1 MVALTVTPSKGN
13 AGARYYPHSGHLGL
27 TPVKVEG
34 VVRTRVEEDG
44 KPATASAVTVSLR
57 CYEARVGR
65 VGVVKS
71 NILVEQSLTLWSPPS
86 GAVWGSLGAT
96 ELPFKIVLPANAAGN
111 STFSLQEYRV
121 YWRIEAAIHT
131 PHIPGIGTRQVKCFD
146 VNLVR
151 YNKPSTSTLPRRAAL
166 ARPSEV
172 HNSAHYELEFPRQSA
187 APLDPIPV
195 SLRIHPRHGT
205 SVQRVTFALER
216 RIDMFDAS
224 PASSMQQ
231 LPSPGPLMRQI
242 SRESSPSESS
252 TTLACSSS
260 TTALLPASPREE
272 RPTSSRKR
280 SPSPASQGLAAKTAE
295 LVLATAEVAD
305 IPKEGVPLQDGL
317 CTVNASLQVPLPKSN
332 AHWGVGETM
341 QGGLA
346 RVRFYITA
354 KVRPPGYI
362 LTSGI

>member
-1 MVALTVTPSKGN
+1 MLI
-13 AGARYYPHSGHLGL
+13 HS
-27 TPVKVEG
+27 T
-34 VVRTRVEEDG
+34 
-44 KPATASAVTVSLR
+44 
-57 CYEARVGR
+57 
-65 VGVVKS
+65 
-71 NILVEQSLTLWSPPS
+71 
-86 GAVWGSLGAT
+86 
-96 ELPFKIVLPANAAGN
+96 
-111 STFSLQEYRV
+111 
-121 YWRIEAAIHT
+121 AIHT

-151 YNKPSTSTLPRRAAL
+151 YNKPSTSALPRRAAL

-216 RIDMFDAS
+216 RLDMFDAS

-231 LPSPGPLMRQI
+231 LPSPTSLTRQI
-242 SRESSPSESS
+242 SRESSPSLPSESS
-252 TTLACSSS
+252 TTLAYSSS
-260 TTALLPASPREE
+260 TTALLPASPRQE
-272 RPTSSRKR
+272 RPSSSYKR

-295 LVLATAEVAD
+295 QVLATAEVAD
-305 IPKEGVPLQDGL
+305 IPKEGVALHDGL
-317 CTVNASLQVPLPKSN
+317 CTVSAVLQVPLPKSN

-354 KVRPPGYI
+354 KVRP
-362 LTSGI
+362 LVTF